1 MKRKVAIYARVSTEH
16 EAQLSA
22 LENQV
27 QYYDGI
33 LKQHHDCILYDR
45 YIDEGITGTS
55 TNRRKNFMRMIEDA
69 REGRFDLIFTREVS
83 RFARNTVDALQET
96 RKLKKIGV
104 EVYFT
109 EDNIWTFNDEDGELK
124 LTIMA
129 TLAQNE
135 SKKTSQ
141 RVKAGQ
147 MISFQNGVIYGTGN
161 ILGYD
166 KVGKDLI
173 VNEEQAEIVRF
184 IYSEY
189 LNGKGTV
196 SIADE
201 LTRREAKTST
211 GLTNWSAAY
220 ISRVLRNPFYSG
232 TIVYRK
238 SYIPDY
244 LEQKPKMNYGEVEQ
258 VIVEGRHEPIVSK
271 EDFKKVQEIMDSHSK
286 PIKLG
291 RRQALGTPKNIWS
304 KKLICE
310 CESTFNRKVYH
321 KNKNSTTYC
330 YVCYNKKMHPKTKF
344 KTTCD
349 VKEVQEWKL
358 EYMAETI
365 FRNLTRN
372 TEDRKELFDRL
383 MKGVEIDKHP
393 EIKIKKRIDKLN
405 QLVENESSKLDRLID
420 DYLDETIDVTM
431 YDMFQKKLSNR
442 IEKYKIEINELEKKC
457 NSLEPL
463 DVRIENVKKSIRRLL
478 DINYNGVNEKVIE
491 EFVEK
496 IIVHKDYFEWK
507 LNFMNETIKLEING
521 KSKKDGFLIEHTE
534 NDIK

>member
-1 MKRKVAIYARVSTEH
+1 MKRKVAIYARVSNEH

-22 LENQV
+22 LDNQV
-27 QYYDGI
+27 QYYDDI
-33 LKQHHDCILYDR
+33 LKKNPDWILYDR

-55 TNRRKNFMRMIEDA
+55 TKKRKNFMRMMEDA
-69 REGRFDLIFTREVS
+69 KAGKFDLIITREVS
-83 RFARNTVDALQET
+83 RFARNTVDTLQET

-147 MISFQNGVIYGTGN
+147 MISFQNGVFYGSGN

-166 KVGKDLI
+166 KVGKDLV
-173 VNEEQAEIVRF
+173 VNEEQAEIVRY

-189 LNGKGTV
+189 LNEKGTV
-196 SIADE
+196 KIADE
-201 LTRREAKTST
+201 LTKKGVSTST
-211 GLTNWSAAY
+211 GLTTWSASY

-244 LEQKPKMNYGEVEQ
+244 LEHKTKINYGEVEK
-258 VIVEGRHEPIVSK
+258 VVVEGRHEPIISK
-271 EDFKKVQEIMDSHSK
+271 EDFKKVQQIMDSHSR

-291 RRQALGTPKNIWS
+291 RKQALGVPKNIWS
-304 KKLICE
+304 KKLVCE
-310 CESTFNRKVYH
+310 CGSNFNRKIYH
-321 KNKNSTTYC
+321 KNKNETTYC
-330 YVCYNKKMHPKTKF
+330 YICYNKKTRPKNRF
-344 KTTCD
+344 KDSCD
-349 VKEVQEWKL
+349 MGQVPEWKL
-358 EYMAETI
+358 QYMAEAI
-365 FRNLTRN
+365 FRNLTQN
-372 TEDRKELFDRL
+372 SDNRKALAERL
-383 MKGVEIDKHP
+383 LKGVDID
-393 EIKIKKRIDKLN
+393 EQI
-405 QLVENESSKLDRLID
+405 ENETTKLDRLMD
-420 DYLDETIDVTM
+420 NYLDENIDINM
-431 YDMFQKKLSNR
+431 YDMFQKKLSSR
-442 IEKYKIEINELEKKC
+442 IEKYKIEILELEKKC
-457 NSLEPL
+457 SSLEPL
-463 DVRIENVKKSIRRLL
+463 DVRIENAKKSIRKLL
-478 DINYNGVNEKVIE
+478 DISYNGVDEKIIE

-496 IIVHKDYFEWK
+496 VIVHKDYFEWK

-521 KSKKDGFLIEHTE
+521 NSKKDGFLIEHCE
-534 NDIK
+534 K